1 MMSRVTDTDHLAPAS
16 LLSFL
21 KLVELEAW
29 DVRGCWDGAL
39 GSAGGAPASQS
50 PRRAAPLGVV
60 GGAPGPRLRFGPGG
74 SQGLDC
80 VSQAH
85 ALPAEQK
92 EQAAAP
98 SLRLTQ
104 RKRTATASLV
114 PSLREEGRLG
124 AGEQGSGG
132 EGGWALLFGRPGSRA
147 HGLSSQPRGWA
158 WLSSRCVPSV
168 AGRMYGGSRLDIFLF
183 LGLFFTVILCKL
195 FLIFLLFPHL
205 FVQNCSLIKKKN
217 CSLLM
222 NLM

>member
-1 MMSRVTDTDHLAPAS
+1 MMSRVTDTHHLAPAS

-21 KLVELEAW
+21 KLVELEVW

-39 GSAGGAPASQS
+39 GSAGGAPASRS
-50 PRRAAPLGVV
+50 PGRAVPLGGV
-60 GGAPGPRLRFGPGG
+60 GGARGPRLRFGPGG
-74 SQGLDC
+74 SRGVGC

-92 EQAAAP
+92 EQAAAAP

-114 PSLREEGRLG
+114 TSLREEGRRG
-124 AGEQGSGG
+124 AGERGSRGAG
-132 EGGWALLFGRPGSRA
+132 VGCCSLGGWAP
-147 HGLSSQPRGWA
+147 GLSSQPRGRA

-168 AGRMYGGSRLDIFLF
+168 AGRMYGGSRLDILLF

-195 FLIFLLFPHL
+195 FFIFLLFPHL
-205 FVQNCSLIKKKN
+205 FVQNCSLTKKKN
-217 CSLLM
+217 CSLLI